1 MPQYALPDAETF
13 NVLKAA
19 LAAGVNLW
27 NGADYYGTPDSNSL
41 HLMNR
46 YFTAH
51 PEDADKV
58 VFTVKTGIVDRRT
71 TQMDCTP
78 GALRKCYESAN
89 SILDGKKKID
99 VFGIARI
106 DPNVPVEESVKALE
120 EMRNEGKFSGIELSE
135 VRADTIR
142 RASKVAKIDMIE
154 SEASLWSTEV
164 FQNGVADTCAEL
176 GIVFVAHTPLGFGM
190 LAGQIKSLDDIP
202 KDSPLRYLPRYQP
215 DTFPIN
221 VKLVNAVEKLAKQ
234 KQCTTAQLALS
245 WLKSHTQ
252 KDGPVV
258 VPIAGARSVER
269 VQENAKTVELTG
281 SDLKAITDILN
292 SFLVEGYRTMPQL
305 AVRNEY

>member
-1 MPQYALPDAETF
+1 
-13 NVLKAA
+13 
-19 LAAGVNLW
+19 
-27 NGADYYGTPDSNSL
+27 
-41 HLMNR
+41 MNR

-51 PEDADKV
+51 PEDADRV

-71 TQMDCTP
+71 TEMDCSP
-78 GALRKCYESAN
+78 AALRKCYENAN
-89 SILDGKKKID
+89 KLLDGKKKID
-99 VFGIARI
+99 IFGIARI
-106 DPNVPVEESVKALE
+106 DPKVPVEESVKALE
-120 EMRNEGKFSGIELSE
+120 EMKNEGKFSGIELSE

-142 RASKVAKIDMIE
+142 RASTVAKIDMIE

-202 KDSPLRYLPRYQP
+202 NDSPLRYLPRYQP

-221 VKLVNAVEKLAKQ
+221 FKLVNAIEKIANG

-252 KDGPVV
+252 RGGPIV

-269 VQENAKTVELTG
+269 VQENAKTVELTD
-281 SDLKAITDILN
+281 SDLREISGILS
-292 SFLVEGYRTMPQL
+292 SFPVEGYRTTPQL
-305 AVRNEY
+305 AVINEY

>member
-13 NVLKAA
+13 KVLKSA
-19 LAAGVNLW
+19 LASGVNLW

-46 YFTAH
+46 YFTAY

-71 TQMDCTP
+71 TKMDCTP
-78 GALRKCYESAN
+78 AALRKCYDNAN

-106 DPNVPVEESVKALE
+106 DPNVPVEESIKALD
-120 EMRNEGKFSGIELSE
+120 EMRNEGKFPGIELSE

-142 RASKVAKIDMIE
+142 RACKVTKIDMVE

-164 FQNGVADTCAEL
+164 FQNGVANACAEL
-176 GIVFVAHTPLGFGM
+176 GIVFVAHTPLGFGI
-190 LAGQIKSLDDIP
+190 LAGQMKNLDDVP

-221 VKLVNAVEKLAKQ
+221 IKLINAVTKLAKQ

-252 KDGPVV
+252 NGGPVL
-258 VPIAGARSVER
+258 VPIAGARSEER
-269 VQENAKTVELTG
+269 VQENARTVELTE
-281 SDLKAITDILN
+281 SDLKEIADIQKI
-292 SFLVEGYRTMPQL
+292 FPVEGYRTMPQL
-305 AVRNEY
+305 AAMNEY